1 MGLGCMSNG
10 GIPIQPYIALGGF
23 LPEGTTGFPKSPAY
37 EKSDAVVI
45 TFIVDNYDPNTAEKS
60 DVR

>member
-1 MGLGCMSNG
+1 MSNG